1 MKKMAGMQMH
11 TVNDPMNR
19 EILKRQIVS
28 WDENLEKL
36 LIEQY
41 QLRCYLSALEGSGLP
56 CAKVKKLH
64 QTAATELSVQ
74 LFTGLKLSSCLNQ
87 RFSTAVH
94 WSERAR
100 PTIYIF
106 YC

>member
-56 CAKVKKLH
+56 CAKVKKLY
-64 QTAATELSVQ
+64 QTNNRIKRSIGQ
-74 LFTGLKLSSCLNQ
+74 DNQ
-87 RFSTAVH
+87 NVLPYLQA
-94 WSERAR
+94 
-100 PTIYIF
+100 
-106 YC
+106 